1 VKLARDSLLNL
12 IGLGAPLLL
21 ALVLMPQLVLGLGAE
36 RFGLLT
42 LIWAVTSY
50 FGLFDLGLSRALTHR
65 LAQVLELEQHEDVG
79 PLVTTALAMMALMGL
94 AGGLLMALLA
104 PWATEMIRQLTLPD
118 EAVASTIVMGLT
130 LPFIVVTA
138 GLRGMLEACHA
149 FRASNAIRL
158 PMGLWTFAGP
168 WLVMH
173 LQGPGLMGIT
183 LALAAGRVF
192 GFVAH
197 LLCAWHLLPQWHG
210 RLVWQGRWV
219 RPMLVSGGWLTLS
232 NVVSPFM
239 GYVDRFVI
247 GATISAAAVAAYATP
262 QELITKLWIIPGA
275 MTAVLF
281 PAFAAQVAG
290 RAQEAWRLFRDSV
303 ELLFWALWPVTLGLC
318 LFARELLGAWISPAF
333 ALQSA
338 PILQLFCMG
347 ILINCLAHVPLTWL
361 QGRGAF
367 RAPALLHLVELPLF
381 LALLWGLCSRWGL
394 MGAAVAW
401 LLRMV
406 GDAAGMFWLAMR
418 GSGARPARQAALLA
432 TALLPFFGAF
442 YAGQDDNVPARA
454 VVWLTV
460 LGLSARGFLQGLRR
474 LRQEMT

>member
-1 VKLARDSLLNL
+1 MKLARDSLLNL

-21 ALVLMPQLVLGLGAE
+21 ALVLMPRLVLGLGAE

-42 LIWAVTSY
+42 LVWAVTSY

-65 LAQVLELEQHEDVG
+65 LAQVLELKQDEDIG
-79 PLVTTALAMMALMGL
+79 PLVTTGLAMMALMGL

-104 PWATEMIRQLTLPD
+104 PWATQMIRQLTLPD
-118 EAVASTIVMGLT
+118 EAVSSTVVMGLT

-149 FRASNAIRL
+149 FRALNAIRL

-168 WLVMH
+168 WLVMQ
-173 LQGPGLMGIT
+173 LQGPDLLGIT
-183 LALAAGRVF
+183 LSLAAGRVA
-192 GFVAH
+192 GFAGH

-210 RLVWQGRWV
+210 RLAWQGRWV
-219 RPMLVSGGWLTLS
+219 RPLLVSGGWLTLS

-281 PAFAAQVAG
+281 PAFSARSAG
-290 RAQEAWRLFRDSV
+290 RMQEAWGLFHDSV
-303 ELLFWALWPVTLGLC
+303 DLLFWVLWPMTLGLC
-318 LFARELLGAWISPAF
+318 LFAPELLAWWISPAF
-333 ALQSA
+333 AVQSA
-338 PILQLFCMG
+338 PVLQLFCVG

-367 RAPALLHLVELPLF
+367 RAPALLHLAELPLF
-381 LALLWGLCSRWGL
+381 LALLWVLCNRWGL
-394 MGAAVAW
+394 MGAAAAW

-406 GDAAGMFWLAMR
+406 GDAAGMFWLALR
-418 GSGARPARQAALLA
+418 GSGSLQARRLALLA
-432 TALLPFFGAF
+432 LALLPFAVSLH
-442 YAGQDDNVPARA
+442 AGMSGNMPIRA
-454 VVWLTV
+454 GLWLLV
-460 LGLSARGFLQGLRR
+460 LGLAGRAVRQGLAR
-474 LRQEMT
+474 LRQGTV